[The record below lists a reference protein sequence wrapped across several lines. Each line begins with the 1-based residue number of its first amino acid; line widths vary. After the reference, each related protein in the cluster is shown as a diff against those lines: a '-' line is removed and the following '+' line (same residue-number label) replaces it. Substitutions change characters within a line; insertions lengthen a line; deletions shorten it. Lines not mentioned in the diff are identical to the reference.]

1 MVALIPFLTPTLT
14 DEAFH
19 DMYLCCHEVSINR
32 ADFAQKVAELII
44 AKRKKTAQE
53 NAHLYR
59 KPGNIQLD
67 QYIGDTKMLMA
78 ERINLTDWDEW
89 DR

>member
-1 MVALIPFLTPTLT
+1 
-14 DEAFH
+14 
-19 DMYLCCHEVSINR
+19 MYLCCHEVSPNCD
-32 ADFAQKVAELII
+32 DFTQKVADLII
-44 AKRKKTAQE
+44 AMRKKTAQE

>member
-1 MVALIPFLTPTLT
+1 MALIPFLTPTLT

-19 DMYLCCHEVSINR
+19 DMYLCCHEVNINR
-32 ADFAQKVAELII
+32 ADFVQRVAGLII
-44 AKRKKTAQE
+44 AKRKKIAQE
-53 NAHLYR
+53 NAQLYR

-67 QYIGDTKMLMA
+67 QFIGDTKMLMA
-78 ERINLTDWDEW
+78 ERIDLTDWDEW

>member
-19 DMYLCCHEVSINR
+19 DMYLCCCEVNINR
-32 ADFAQKVAELII
+32 NDFAQRVADRII
-44 AKRKKTAQE
+44 ALRKKTAQE
-53 NAHLYR
+53 NAQLYR

>member
-1 MVALIPFLTPTLT
+1 MALIPFLTPTLT
-14 DEAFH
+14 DEAFN
-19 DMYLCCHEVSINR
+19 DMYLCCHEVKTYR
-32 ADFAQKVAELII
+32 DDFAQRVAELII
-44 AKRKKTAQE
+44 AQRRRITAE
-53 NAHLYR
+53 NAQIYR

-67 QYIGDTKMLMA
+67 QNIGDTKMLMA

>member
-14 DEAFH
+14 DEPFH

-32 ADFAQKVAELII
+32 SDFAQRVADLII
-44 AKRKKTAQE
+44 SNRKKTAYE
-53 NAHLYR
+53 NAQLYR
-59 KPGNIQLD
+59 RPGNVQLD
-67 QYIGDTKMLMA
+67 QCIGETKMLMA